1 LKIRHYLLV
10 LLTLL
15 AIAFLQPLVLLF
27 GGVTLLA
34 GVMAF
39 IYSDLPPERQDA
51 WEMKLSDWFGQLR
64 STLRGRSRRE
74 ALAAGSRSR
83 AMTSGRSGRP
93 ARLAGRPLPPTDS
106 QPPPADS
113 HPPPT
118 DSPPAEGTS
127 QSPVEPWH

>member
-1 LKIRHYLLV
+1 MKIRHYLLV

-15 AIAFLQPLVLLF
+15 VIAFLQPLVLLF

-64 STLRGRSRRE
+64 STLRGRSRHA

-83 AMTSGRSGRP
+83 AMTSGRSTRP
-93 ARLAGRPLPPTDS
+93 ARLAGRPLPTTDS
-106 QPPPADS
+106 PPAPDDS
-113 HPPPT
+113 RAPPT
-118 DSPPAEGTS
+118 DSPPTEGTN
-127 QSPVEPWH
+127 QPPVEPWH